1 MYHQTR
7 TEHTQRTMD
16 NKFNFKSIK
25 KQFAARV
32 KPSEAIYASEDR
44 SFVKYGERNDFP
56 NYLIDLYNNS
66 SIHSTCVNAIVDGI
80 VGEGL
85 TANPEFVLDNANPE
99 ESWNEVYRKLALDY
113 KLYGGYAFEVVYSKS
128 RNRVAAVYHID
139 FSWLRAKEM
148 NYRGKI
154 EGYYISDEWAER
166 SSFYNPQAT
175 KSTPYL
181 PCYNPAKAQEEPKQ
195 IYVYRPYAPGQ
206 KYYPLPDYVG
216 ALRVIDLDEEVDNFH
231 LNNIRN
237 GLAPS
242 LSITTFT
249 NADPDQRQAIE
260 SMLREQYAG
269 TDNAGNLLYMDLDDP
284 ANAPVITPIPQNG
297 ADGYYTTLSDMV
309 TQKILTAHRIT
320 SPMILGIKTAG
331 QLGGREET
339 IDAYL
344 LLVNTVIRPF
354 QQELLASIEDMLEMM
369 HPEQGDITV
378 GVQQLKLYADGEE
391 ETDVVTSID
400 ANAGEDAEL
409 EGQIEEADKEAAD
422 LQDGIINIPA

>member
-1 MYHQTR
+1 MYHQMK
-7 TEHTQRTMD
+7 TELTQRTMD

-25 KQFAARV
+25 KQFAERV
-32 KPSEAIYASEDR
+32 RPSETIYASEDR
-44 SFVKYGERNDFP
+44 SYVKYGEYNSFP
-56 NYLIDLYNNS
+56 NHLIELYNNS
-66 SIHSTCVNAIVDGI
+66 SIHATCVNAIVDGI

-85 TANPEFVLDNANPE
+85 VANPSFTLENANPD
-99 ESWNEVYRKLALDY
+99 ESWNSVFKKLALDY

-154 EGYYISDEWAER
+154 EGYYISDEWDSR
-166 SSFYNPQAT
+166 SKYYSPQAT
-175 KSTPYL
+175 KDTPYL
-181 PCYNPAKAQEEPKQ
+181 PCYNPKKAQEEPKQ

-260 SMLREQYAG
+260 QMLRDQYAG
-269 TDNAGNLLYMDLDDP
+269 TDNAGSLLYMDLDSP
-284 ANAPVITPIPQNG
+284 ENAPVITPIPQNG
-297 ADGYYTTLSDMV
+297 ADDYYYNLNEIT

-320 SPMILGIKTAG
+320 SPMILGIKTSG
-331 QLGGREET
+331 QLGGRDEVL
-339 IDAYL
+339 DAYL
-344 LLVNTVIRPF
+344 LLVNTVIRPY
-354 QQELLASIEDMLEMM
+354 QQDLLSSIEEMLEMM
-369 HPEQGDITV
+369 YPEEGDITV

-391 ETDVVTSID
+391 ETDVVTSVD
-400 ANAGEDAEL
+400 AEVGEDAEL
-409 EGQIEEADKEAAD
+409 EGEIERADEKAANE
-422 LQDGIINIPA
+422 GIIQIPA